1 MATNAGMI
9 PPFSQPHA
17 FLVADIDGDGVKD
30 IVTGK
35 SFYAHPPGM
44 GDPDAD
50 GTPVFYVFRLVRG
63 PAHAVSWEPHLVDS
77 EVGLGRQFTS
87 GDLNGDGKVDIAVAS
102 KHGVFLFF
110 QQ

>member
-1 MATNAGMI
+1 M
-9 PPFSQPHA
+9 HA
-17 FLVADIDGDGVKD
+17 LVVADIDGDGLKD

-50 GTPVFYVFRLVRG
+50 GTPVFYVFKLVRTPG
-63 PAHAVSWEPHLVDS
+63 KLPTYEPHMVDNV
-77 EVGLGRQFTS
+77 VGLGRQFS
-87 GDLNGDGKVDIAVAS
+87 VGDLNGDGKVDIAVGS
-102 KHGVFLFF
+102 KHGAFLFF

>member
-1 MATNAGMI
+1 
-9 PPFSQPHA
+9 
-17 FLVADIDGDGVKD
+17 
-30 IVTGK
+30 
-35 SFYAHPPGM
+35 M

-50 GTPVFYVFRLVRG
+50 GTPVFYVFKLKRG
-63 PAHAVSWEPHLVDS
+63 AAGQPPTFEPHLVDS
-77 EVGLGRQFTS
+77 VAGLGRQFAT

>member
-1 MATNAGMI
+1 MI
-9 PPFSQPHA
+9 APFSQPHA
-17 FLVADIDGDGVKD
+17 LVVADIDSDGLKD

-44 GDPDAD
+44 GDPEAD
-50 GTPVFYVFRLVRG
+50 GTPVFYVFKLARG
-63 PAHAVSWEPHLVDS
+63 AGGPTYTPKLVDS
-77 EVGLGRQFTS
+77 EVGLGRQFTT

>member
-1 MATNAGMI
+1 V
-9 PPFSQPHA
+9 
-17 FLVADIDGDGVKD
+17 LADIDGDGLKD

-35 SFYAHPPGM
+35 SFYAHPPGA

-50 GTPVFYVFRLVRG
+50 GTPVFYVFKLVRG
-63 PAHAVSWEPHLVDS
+63 PGGGAAAVSFEPHLVDS
-77 EVGLGRQFTS
+77 VEGLGRQFTA